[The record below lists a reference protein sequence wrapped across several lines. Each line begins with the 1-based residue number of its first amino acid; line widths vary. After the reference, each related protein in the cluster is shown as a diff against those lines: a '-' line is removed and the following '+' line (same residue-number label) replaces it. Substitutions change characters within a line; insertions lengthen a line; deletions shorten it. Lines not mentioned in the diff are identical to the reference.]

1 MNPKGNQVFL
11 FVLFRKKTSQF
22 HKKDPHVQKNKSQR
36 QHICM
41 YLFRKFEEPVKIS
54 NIKYQIS
61 NIKNTDIIHTIH
73 DQKYIEVHLDGA
85 FSLIFVCL
93 QLDLKKANS
102 VLL

>member
-61 NIKNTDIIHTIH
+61 KIPILYIQSMIRNIL
-73 DQKYIEVHLDGA
+73 KYIWMEH
-85 FSLIFVCL
+85 FP
-93 QLDLKKANS
+93 
-102 VLL
+102 